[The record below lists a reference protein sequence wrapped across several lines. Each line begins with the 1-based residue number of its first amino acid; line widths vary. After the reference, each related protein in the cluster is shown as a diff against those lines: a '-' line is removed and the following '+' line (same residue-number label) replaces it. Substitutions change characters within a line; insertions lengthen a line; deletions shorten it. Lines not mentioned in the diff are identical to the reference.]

1 MNKIQ
6 KIATALFIASS
17 LTGIESAFAQNDGSA
32 PVLTMDQVREKIT
45 EYKPGDS
52 HLMIVGLT
60 TFGFVSERNDFT
72 PNGGGTTITN
82 YNSLGDV
89 DRFEFS
95 PMFLWRQ
102 GNKVLLEFEPSYT
115 GGSTLGVNWA
125 DVSYFV
131 APGCIVRAGYFVLPF
146 GIYAKRLAAGWINKL
161 GSDPIG
167 MDQPGSDFGLE
178 VEGGMPLGNMKWSY
192 DIAVSNGFQMDSTG
206 QVSGVG
212 IQSPNPNKTVC
223 GRLGLLPLSNSSLEL
238 GFSMLG
244 GNLYTTPGSNFSN
257 PTMMMYA
264 FDLSYYKKF
273 GPITLTLKGQYQTQS
288 INAQNFTNPLD
299 PTTTYTYNNNISAG
313 FGQISVRPTGLENK
327 LRNFELGYRY
337 VTYTAPQASVFGQS
351 LTETDIALNYWLS
364 WRQVIKLCYENV
376 QNKSYDV
383 PAIGITGVGGNTL
396 TSRYILQFS
405 TEF

>member
-1 MNKIQ
+1 
-6 KIATALFIASS
+6 
-17 LTGIESAFAQNDGSA
+17 
-32 PVLTMDQVREKIT
+32 
-45 EYKPGDS
+45 
-52 HLMIVGLT
+52 
-60 TFGFVSERNDFT
+60 
-72 PNGGGTTITN
+72 
-82 YNSLGDV
+82 
-89 DRFEFS
+89 
-95 PMFLWRQ
+95 
-102 GNKVLLEFEPSYT
+102 
-115 GGSTLGVNWA
+115 
-125 DVSYFV
+125 
-131 APGCIVRAGYFVLPF
+131 
-146 GIYAKRLAAGWINKL
+146 
-161 GSDPIG
+161 
-167 MDQPGSDFGLE
+167 
-178 VEGGMPLGNMKWSY
+178 MPLGNMKWSY

-223 GRLGLLPLSNSSLEL
+223 GRIGLLPLSNSSLEL